1 MPLPVLLDIFQTSLI
16 LRLLLLLLLCFFV
29 MPPVLYVQL
38 SVQSAWC
45 ICMSWKRL
53 AAGLCACACFESK
66 ACAASMTSVVIV
78 VMMRAELKL
87 VVESALRLLL
97 RPAVVSWLD

>member
-1 MPLPVLLDIFQTSLI
+1 
-16 LRLLLLLLLCFFV
+16 
-29 MPPVLYVQL
+29 
-38 SVQSAWC
+38 
-45 ICMSWKRL
+45 
-53 AAGLCACACFESK
+53 
-66 ACAASMTSVVIV
+66 MTSVVIV